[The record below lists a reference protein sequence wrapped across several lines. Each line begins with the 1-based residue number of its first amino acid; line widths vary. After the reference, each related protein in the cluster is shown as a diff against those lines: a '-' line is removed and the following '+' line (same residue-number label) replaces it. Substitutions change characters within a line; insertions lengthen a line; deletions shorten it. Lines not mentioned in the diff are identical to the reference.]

1 MHTTLK
7 HKETGDSITSTII
20 SDGGK
25 NTVYL
30 VSGTITE
37 EEDSVFDIIDTSKLA
52 GNPRS
57 IRIDGLL
64 FAVESGLKVF
74 IKYRDHPFIIPLEGR
89 SKMELSW
96 IGGIQGHE
104 IDMVCK
110 GTGSFFIVIDVS
122 KMGV

>member
-1 MHTTLK
+1 MHTKLS
-7 HKETGDSITSTII
+7 HKKTGDSITSTII

-30 VSGTITE
+30 VSGTIKK
-37 EEDSVFDIIDTSKLA
+37 EEDSVFDIVDTSRLA
-52 GNPRS
+52 GNPSS

-64 FAVESGLKVF
+64 FTIESGLKVF
-74 IKYRDHPFIIPLEGR
+74 LKYRDQPYIIPLEGR
-89 SKMELSW
+89 SKMDLGW

-104 IDMVCK
+104 IDMICK
-110 GTGSFFIVIDVS
+110 GTGSFFIVLDVS